1 MSGYSTGIEQ
11 MQEKMG
17 FSSEV
22 GTVGLSLYVVS
33 KHSPKQGAP
42 QLTDSTAW
50 IRGRSVQRF
59 SQVTCSDLY
68 SSLGPMFLAPLSE
81 YWGRRPVY
89 LVSWTIFTI
98 FQIPVSLLD

>member
-33 KHSPKQGAP
+33 KHSSKQVGP
-42 QLTDSTAW
+42 QLTGSTAW
-50 IRGRSVQRF
+50 VRGRSVQHF
-59 SQVTCSDLY
+59 LQVTCPDLY
-68 SSLGPMFLAPLSE
+68 SS
-81 YWGRRPVY
+81 
-89 LVSWTIFTI
+89 
-98 FQIPVSLLD
+98 

>member
-33 KHSPKQGAP
+33 KHSSKQVAP
-42 QLTDSTAW
+42 QLTGSTAW
-50 IRGRSVQRF
+50 VCDRSVQRF
-59 SQVTCSDLY
+59 LQVTCPDLC

-98 FQIPVSLLD
+98 FQIPVSFLD